1 MSHGEHIRIVGGGR
15 VVHAIDCGDRTALH
29 LAEGDGGPATVK
41 RSLLADLTQGTA
53 TVEVVRA
60 AHKVYPPQMVV
71 ARAFSK
77 LGDPAAGAMFPTSEH
92 FAAWC
97 VSGQAPRPSPRLAAP
112 PPPRPPATGALE
124 AIRSAVEKVVGA
136 AAAAERKV
144 AKAVSRAG
152 KKAAR
157 VERKI
162 AARVAA
168 PGRRSKGARGKAR
181 ASGGLKARPAGR
193 KPAGGRKAPAA
204 AQPAGASSRKGGR
217 GRKR

>member
-15 VVHAIDCGDRTALH
+15 VVHAIDCGDRTVLH
-29 LAEGDGGPATVK
+29 LADGDGGPATVR

-60 AHKVYPPQMVV
+60 AHQVYPPQMVV

-97 VSGQAPRPSPRLAAP
+97 VSGQAPRPSPRPAAP
-112 PPPRPPATGALE
+112 PPPPPGALQ
-124 AIRSAVEKVVGA
+124 AIRSAVEKAVGV
-136 AAAAERKV
+136 AAAAERTV

-152 KKAAR
+152 RKVAR

-168 PGRRSKGARGKAR
+168 PGRAPKGAKA
-181 ASGGLKARPAGR
+181 KARPTGR
-193 KPAGGRKAPAA
+193 RPAGGRKARSTARPAR
-204 AQPAGASSRKGGR
+204 ASSRKAGSR
-217 GRKR
+217 RKR

>member
-97 VSGQAPRPSPRLAAP
+97 VSGRAPRPSPRLAAP

-136 AAAAERKV
+136 AVAAERKV

-168 PGRRSKGARGKAR
+168 PGRRSKGARAKAR
-181 ASGGLKARPAGR
+181 ASGAR

-204 AQPAGASSRKGGR
+204 GRPGGASSRKGGKR
-217 GRKR
+217 RKR

>member
-97 VSGQAPRPSPRLAAP
+97 VSGQAPRPSPRPAP
-112 PPPRPPATGALE
+112 PPPPGPPAPGALE

-168 PGRRSKGARGKAR
+168 PGRRSKGARAKAR
-181 ASGGLKARPAGR
+181 ASGAR

-204 AQPAGASSRKGGR
+204 GRPAGASSRKGGKR
-217 GRKR
+217 RKR